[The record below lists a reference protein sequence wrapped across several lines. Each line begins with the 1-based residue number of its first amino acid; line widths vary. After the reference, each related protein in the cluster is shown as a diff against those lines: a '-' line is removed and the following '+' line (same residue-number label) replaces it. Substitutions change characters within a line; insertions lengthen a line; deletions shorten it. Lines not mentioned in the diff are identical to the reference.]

1 MQLDGE
7 VVLDSVSKYYG
18 KVSAVDNVSLSVEKS
33 EFLTL
38 LGPSG
43 CGKTTTL
50 RMVAGFIKPD
60 RGNLYIKGELM
71 NDKPPYKRNIG
82 MVFQNYALFPHM
94 TVLDNV
100 AFGLKMRKIA
110 KREALETARQALK
123 LVGLE
128 GMEKRYPKQL
138 SGGQQQRVALARAL
152 VIKPDVL
159 LLDEPLSN
167 LDLKLRMQMRLELKR
182 IQKET
187 GVTTIYVTHDQGE
200 ALSMSDR
207 IVVMH
212 NGRVVQVGYP
222 QEIYEKPANE
232 FVADFI
238 GEANVLKGVLKKR
251 DGLHYFETG
260 DFEIPVDPERLVKS
274 DAANSSEILL
284 IIRPERVEI
293 ADSSS
298 RENLVETTVEGVDFI
313 GSVIRYHLRL
323 PSGRLIKMEQK
334 NTGQNVYRQGQKV
347 VCRLP
352 SESLVFVKK

>member
-1 MQLDGE
+1 MNNLDGE
-7 VVLDSVSKYYG
+7 VVLDSVWKYYG
-18 KVSAVDNVSLSVEKS
+18 KLVAVENLTLSVGKS

-50 RMVAGFIKPD
+50 RIIAGFIKPD
-60 RGNLYIKGELM
+60 KGSLYIKRELM
-71 NDKPPYKRNIG
+71 NDKPPHKRNIG

-100 AFGLKMRKIA
+100 AFGLKMRKVS
-110 KREALETARQALK
+110 KKEALEAASEALQV
-123 LVGLE
+123 VGLE

-187 GVTTIYVTHDQGE
+187 GVTTVYVTHDQGE

-207 IVVMH
+207 IMIMH
-212 NGRVVQVGYP
+212 RGRVVQTGYP
-222 QEIYEKPANE
+222 QEIYERPANE

-238 GEANVLKGVLKKR
+238 GEANVFKGNLKTR
-251 DGLHYFETG
+251 DGIYYFETE
-260 DFEIPVDPERLVKS
+260 DFEIPV
-274 DAANSSEILL
+274 SSERIVNSGSSSDVLL
-284 IIRPERVEI
+284 VVRPERVEV
-293 ADSSS
+293 ADGLQK
-298 RENLVETTVEGVDFI
+298 EALETTVEGIDFI
-313 GSVIRYHLRL
+313 GSVIRYNLKL
-323 PSGRLIKMEQK
+323 PSGRQIKMEQK
-334 NTGQNVYRQGQKV
+334 NTGQRVYRQGDKV
-347 VCRLP
+347 RCFFP
-352 SESLVFVKK
+352 SESLVVIKK

>member
-1 MQLDGE
+1 MTPLDGE
-7 VVLDSVSKYYG
+7 VILDSVWKYYG
-18 KVSAVDNVSLSVEKS
+18 KLVAVENLTLSVGKS

-50 RMVAGFIKPD
+50 RIIAGFIKPD
-60 RGNLYIKGELM
+60 KGSLYIKGELM
-71 NDKPPYKRNIG
+71 NDKPPHKRNIG

-100 AFGLKMRKIA
+100 AFGLKMRNVA
-110 KREALETARQALK
+110 KKEAHEAASEALK
-123 LVGLE
+123 VVGLE

-182 IQKET
+182 IQRET
-187 GVTTIYVTHDQGE
+187 GVTTVYVTHDQGE

-207 IVVMH
+207 IVIMH
-212 NGRVVQVGYP
+212 QGRVVQTGYP
-222 QEIYEKPANE
+222 QEIYERPANE

-238 GEANVLKGVLKKR
+238 GEANVLKGNLKTR
-251 DGLHYFETG
+251 DGVYYFETE
-260 DFEIPVDPERLVKS
+260 DFEIPVNPERIVNS
-274 DAANSSEILL
+274 GSSSEFLL
-284 IIRPERVEI
+284 VVRPERVEV
-293 ADSSS
+293 ADGLQ
-298 RENLVETTVEGVDFI
+298 EGALETTVEGIDFI

-323 PSGRLIKMEQK
+323 PSGRQIKMEQK
-334 NTGQNVYRQGQKV
+334 NTGQRVYRQGDKIG
-347 VCRLP
+347 CILP
-352 SESLVFVKK
+352 CESLVVIKK